1 MNLRTLEYLVKV
13 AETRH
18 FSKAANQCCV
28 TQPTLSTQLKKLE
41 NHLGVIIFERDNKNV
56 MLTPLGAKL
65 VSQAKQV
72 LLEAK
77 QLKVIAKNSINP
89 LSGKYNL
96 GIIPSIGPYLIP
108 EILKKTKSQLKD
120 LKVYVVEDRVE
131 SLLEMLRNGQ
141 LDSILLSTPFQNDQN
156 LIKKVIFEEDFF
168 VAMHDSHPLASK
180 DTIKIDDLS
189 SETML
194 ALDHHHC
201 MREQT
206 QEILSS
212 KPLSKEFKASSLA
225 TLKHL
230 VAQGHGLTIIPKMV
244 CNDLPNGIIIKPL
257 ESNAQSCKRE
267 ISFVTRQLSVRNEA
281 NKAIEQIIE
290 SCQ

>member
-65 VSQAKQV
+65 VNQAKQV

-77 QLKVIAKNSINP
+77 QLKVIAKNSVNP

-96 GIIPSIGPYLIP
+96 GIIPSIGPYMIP
-108 EILKKTKSQLKD
+108 DLLQKTKKTLSD
-120 LKVYVVEDRVE
+120 LKVYVVEDHVD
-131 SLLEMLRNGQ
+131 SLLEMLRTGQ
-141 LDSILLSTPFQNDQN
+141 LDAVLLSPPVDNDHN
-156 LIKKVIFEEDFF
+156 LSVNKLFREEFYL
-168 VAMHDSHPLASK
+168 ALASDHK
-180 DTIKIDDLS
+180 LAEKEFIKISDLA
-189 SETML
+189 SETVL
-194 ALDHHHC
+194 SLDDNHC
-201 MREQT
+201 LRQQT
-206 QEILSS
+206 KEIIQN

-230 VAQGHGLTIIPKMV
+230 VAQGHGLTILPKMA
-244 CNDLPNGIIIKPL
+244 CNDLPNGIIIKPI
-257 ESNAQSCKRE
+257 QSDQDPYSRD
-267 ISFVTRQLSVRNEA
+267 ISIATRQLCVRNSANEA
-281 NKAIEQIIE
+281 IAKLIQD
-290 SCQ
+290 CQ

>member
-108 EILKKTKSQLKD
+108 DLLQKTKSQLKD
-120 LKVYVVEDRVE
+120 LKVFVVEDRVE
-131 SLLEMLRNGQ
+131 SLIDMLRNGQ
-141 LDSILLSTPFQNDQN
+141 LDAILLSTPFSNDHN
-156 LIKKVIFEEDFF
+156 LSKKVVFEEEFF
-168 VAMHDSHPLASK
+168 IAMPEGHSLAKHDV
-180 DTIKIDDLS
+180 IKIEDLA

-194 ALDHHHC
+194 SLDEHHC
-201 MREQT
+201 MRAQT
-206 QEILSS
+206 QDILVS

-230 VAQGHGLTIIPKMV
+230 VAQGHGLTILPKMV
-244 CNDLPNGIIIKPL
+244 CSDIPQGIVIKPIQ
-257 ESNAQSCKRE
+257 SNGETFKRE
-267 ISFVTRQLSVRNEA
+267 ISLVTRNLSVRSEA
-281 NKAIEQIIE
+281 NKAIESIIE
-290 SCQ
+290 TCQ

>member
-65 VSQAKQV
+65 VNQAKQV

-108 EILKKTKSQLKD
+108 HLLQKTKTQLKD

-131 SLLEMLRNGQ
+131 SLLDMLKNGQ
-141 LDSILLSTPFQNDQN
+141 LDAVLLSTPFGNKN
-156 LIKKVIFEEDFF
+156 HLSKKVLFNEEFF
-168 VAMHDSHPLASK
+168 VAMQENHTLASK
-180 DTIKIDDLS
+180 DFIKIEDLA

-194 ALDHHHC
+194 ALDDHHC
-201 MREQT
+201 MRAQT
-206 QEILSS
+206 QDILTN

-244 CNDLPNGIIIKPL
+244 CNDLPSGIIIKPIHTN
-257 ESNAQSCKRE
+257 EDKFSRE
-267 ISFVTRQLSVRNEA
+267 VSLVTRQLCVRNEA
-281 NKAIEQIIE
+281 NNAIVDIIKN
-290 SCQ
+290 CQ

>member
-65 VSQAKQV
+65 VNQAKQV

-108 EILKKTKSQLKD
+108 HLLQKTKAKLKD

-131 SLLEMLRNGQ
+131 SLLDMLRNGQ
-141 LDSILLSTPFQNDQN
+141 LDAVLLSTPFGNDNN
-156 LIKKVIFEEDFF
+156 LSKKILFNEEFF
-168 VAMHDSHPLASK
+168 VAMQENHALASK
-180 DTIKIDDLS
+180 EFIKIEDLS

-194 ALDHHHC
+194 ALDDHHC
-201 MREQT
+201 MRAQT
-206 QEILSS
+206 QDILVN

-244 CNDLPNGIIIKPL
+244 CNDLPSGIIVKPIQTT
-257 ESNAQSCKRE
+257 EDTFGRE
-267 ISFVTRQLSVRNEA
+267 VSLVTRQLSVRSEA
-281 NKAIEQIIE
+281 NNAIVDIIK

>member
-108 EILKKTKSQLKD
+108 DLLQKTKTQLKD
-120 LKVYVVEDRVE
+120 LKVFVVEDRVE

-141 LDSILLSTPFQNDQN
+141 LDAILLSTPFPNDAN
-156 LIKKVIFEEDFF
+156 LTKKIIFKEEFF
-168 VAMHDSHPLASK
+168 VAMQNEHPLAK
-180 DTIKIDDLS
+180 KETIKIEDLS
-189 SETML
+189 AETML
-194 ALDHHHC
+194 ALDDHHC
-201 MREQT
+201 MRTQT
-206 QEILSS
+206 QEILSN

-244 CNDLPNGIIIKPL
+244 ANDLPNGIVIKPIHV
-257 ESNAQSCKRE
+257 EDEKFSRE
-267 ISFVTRQLSVRNEA
+267 ISLVTRHLCVRSEA
-281 NKAIEQIIE
+281 NKAIENIIQ

>member
-18 FSKAANQCCV
+18 FSKAADQCCV

-96 GIIPSIGPYLIP
+96 AGIIPSIGPYLIP
-108 EILKKTKSQLKD
+108 ELLQKTKQTLKD
-120 LKVYVVEDRVE
+120 LRIFVVEDRVE
-131 SLLEMLRNGQ
+131 SLLDMLRNGH
-141 LDSILLSTPFQNDQN
+141 LDAILLSTPFGSEHN
-156 LIKKVIFEEDFF
+156 LNKIHLFDEPFL
-168 VAMHDSHPLASK
+168 VAMPSEHSLSK
-180 DTIKIDDLS
+180 KEIINIEDLYS
-189 SETML
+189 KTML
-194 ALDHHHC
+194 ALDDHHC
-201 MREQT
+201 MRAQT
-206 QEILSS
+206 QTILAN

-230 VAQGHGLTIIPKMV
+230 VAQEHGLTIIPEMV
-244 CNDLPNGIIIKPL
+244 
-257 ESNAQSCKRE
+257 AKRLHLLA
-267 ISFVTRQLSVRNEA
+267 S
-281 NKAIEQIIE
+281 
-290 SCQ
+290 

>member
-18 FSKAANQCCV
+18 FSKAADQCCV

-108 EILKKTKSQLKD
+108 ELLQKTKQTLKD
-120 LKVYVVEDRVE
+120 LRIFVVEDRVE
-131 SLLEMLRNGQ
+131 SLLDMLRNGH
-141 LDSILLSTPFQNDQN
+141 LDAILLSTPFGSEHN
-156 LIKKVIFEEDFF
+156 LNKMHLFDEPFL
-168 VAMHDSHPLASK
+168 VAMPSEHSLSK
-180 DTIKIDDLS
+180 KEIINIEDLH

-194 ALDHHHC
+194 ALDDHHC
-201 MREQT
+201 MRAQT
-206 QEILSS
+206 QSILAN

-230 VAQGHGLTIIPKMV
+230 VAQEHGLTIIPEMV
-244 CNDLPNGIIIKPL
+244 AKDLPSGIIVKPI
-257 ESNAQSCKRE
+257 AGMHKRE
-267 ISFVTRQLSVRNEA
+267 VALITRQLCVRSEA
-281 NKAIEQIIE
+281 NQAIVDIIK

>member
-108 EILKKTKSQLKD
+108 DLLKKTKNQLKD
-120 LKVYVVEDRVE
+120 LKVFVVEDRVE

-141 LDSILLSTPFQNDQN
+141 LDAILLSTPFPNDNN
-156 LIKKVIFEEDFF
+156 LTKSLVFEEEFF
-168 VAMHDSHPLASK
+168 VAMQESHSLSNK
-180 DTIKIDDLS
+180 EVIKIEDLA

-194 ALDHHHC
+194 ALDDRHC
-201 MREQT
+201 MRAQT
-206 QEILSS
+206 QDILVN

-244 CNDLPNGIIIKPL
+244 CNDMPQGIVIKPIYT
-257 ESNAQSCKRE
+257 NDKIFKRE
-267 ISFVTRQLSVRNEA
+267 ISLVTRHLCVRSEA
-281 NKAIEQIIE
+281 NKAIEDIIK

>member
-108 EILKKTKSQLKD
+108 DLLQKTKSQLKD
-120 LKVYVVEDRVE
+120 LKVFVVEDRVE
-131 SLLEMLRNGQ
+131 SLLDMLRNGQ
-141 LDSILLSTPFQNDQN
+141 LDAILLSTPFQNDNN
-156 LIKKVIFEEDFF
+156 LSKKILFNEEFF
-168 VAMHDSHPLASK
+168 VAMQEEHPLASK
-180 DTIKIDDLS
+180 EFIKIDDLS

-194 ALDHHHC
+194 ALDDHHC
-201 MREQT
+201 MRAQT
-206 QEILSS
+206 QDILVN

-244 CNDLPNGIIIKPL
+244 CNDLPSGIIVKPIQTND
-257 ESNAQSCKRE
+257 ETFSRE
-267 ISFVTRQLSVRNEA
+267 VSLVTRQLCVRSEA
-281 NKAIEQIIE
+281 NNAIEDIIK

>member
-108 EILKKTKSQLKD
+108 DLLQKTKAQLKD
-120 LKVYVVEDRVE
+120 LKVFVVEDRVE
-131 SLLEMLRNGQ
+131 SLIEMLRNGQ
-141 LDSILLSTPFQNDQN
+141 LDAILLSTPFPNDAN
-156 LIKKVIFEEDFF
+156 LTKKIIFKEEFF
-168 VAMHDSHPLASK
+168 VAMQNEHPLAK
-180 DTIKIDDLS
+180 KETIKIEDLS
-189 SETML
+189 AETML
-194 ALDHHHC
+194 ALDDHHC
-201 MREQT
+201 MRTQT
-206 QEILSS
+206 QEILSN

-244 CNDLPNGIIIKPL
+244 ANDLPNGIVIKPIHV
-257 ESNAQSCKRE
+257 ENEKFSRE
-267 ISFVTRQLSVRNEA
+267 ISLVTRHLCVRSEA
-281 NKAIEQIIE
+281 NKAIENIIQ